1 MKISH
6 IINPVIMN
14 KNSDL
19 FYAQPMTFESMLNAK
34 KCAEKISNV
43 NIELLAAC
51 YEEDESIVP
60 DYIKKT
66 SNLTASLLDLMQ
78 PIKPRKLLFIKDIL
92 DRAVESDSD
101 YIIYTNVDISLTKEF
116 YTKVLEYIKLGHDAL
131 IINRITMPKYNN
143 KGLEWYLENIKTGKK
158 HAGYDCFVFK
168 KSAYSKFILGH
179 IVIGINWID
188 EILLRNVLTFA
199 CNPIVLQSPYMTFHM
214 GDDLIWKDRDYSD
227 QRKFNQ
233 LEAYALMDELANH
246 KLSV

>member
-78 PIKPRKLLFIKDIL
+78 PIKPRKLPFIKDIL
-92 DRAVESDSD
+92 DRAVECDSD
-101 YIIYTNVDISLTKEF
+101 YIIYTNATQSYIDGSFIIFRAHKRA
-116 YTKVLEYIKLGHDAL
+116 VLWYAVADTARTAGHANRWVT
-131 IINRITMPKYNN
+131 INSNAKI
-143 KGLEWYLENIKTGKK
+143 
-158 HAGYDCFVFK
+158 AF
-168 KSAYSKFILGH
+168 SA
-179 IVIGINWID
+179 
-188 EILLRNVLTFA
+188 
-199 CNPIVLQSPYMTFHM
+199 
-214 GDDLIWKDRDYSD
+214 
-227 QRKFNQ
+227 
-233 LEAYALMDELANH
+233 EL
-246 KLSV
+246 